1 MAGLP
6 DAYGPPPGWGEDG
19 LTAYL
24 EQAVRNRWATFA
36 HYQPTIRNL
45 ARIDAQ
51 FVPLAGIK
59 DPPNLVTPHLGFR
72 SHSNFRAVCEHA
84 LAGQLGDLFPMVRA
98 CLEAAAYSVH
108 LHGDPVL
115 TEAWLRRH
123 EPDGMKAF
131 KQNKFSQT
139 AVRQSIERHDPE
151 LSALFG
157 ELYQQAIDLGAH
169 PNERGLSANA
179 KLVPHPEG
187 KQFLMIYL
195 HENGPQ
201 LRLGLHAALEA
212 GAAAVAM
219 LRLVF
224 PEVLGSD
231 EPVHRDFRA
240 KLRAA
245 RATFDE

>member
-1 MAGLP
+1 MADLP

-36 HYQPTIRNL
+36 HYRPTIRNL

-72 SHSNFRAVCEHA
+72 SHSNFRALCDLA

-98 CLEAAAYSVH
+98 CLEAAAYAVH
-108 LHGDPVL
+108 LHGDPIL

-123 EPDGMKAF
+123 DPDGMKAL
-131 KQNKFSQT
+131 KQNKFSQGG
-139 AVRQSIERHDPE
+139 VRASIERQDPE
-151 LSALFG
+151 LSAVYG

-187 KQFLMIYL
+187 KRFLMIYL

-201 LRLGLHAALEA
+201 LRFGLHTALEA
-212 GAAAVAM
+212 GAAAIAM

-224 PEVLGSD
+224 PEVLGRD
-231 EPVHRDFRA
+231 QPVHRDFRA
-240 KLRAA
+240 TLRAG
-245 RATFDE
+245 RAAFDE